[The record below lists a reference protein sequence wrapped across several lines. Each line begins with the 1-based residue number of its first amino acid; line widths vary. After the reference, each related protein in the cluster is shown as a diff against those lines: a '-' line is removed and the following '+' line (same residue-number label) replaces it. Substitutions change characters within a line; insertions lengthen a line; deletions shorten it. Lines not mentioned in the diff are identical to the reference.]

1 MHDFKNKCKVLNVK
15 LVYAIW
21 VIFGFMEL
29 YLTLGLPS
37 WVYFIQAY
45 ALLAEHLGIDTLGH
59 GESL

>member
-29 YLTLGLPS
+29 YTRSSFMGLFYTGLCTASRTPR
-37 WVYFIQAY
+37 
-45 ALLAEHLGIDTLGH
+45 H
-59 GESL
+59 